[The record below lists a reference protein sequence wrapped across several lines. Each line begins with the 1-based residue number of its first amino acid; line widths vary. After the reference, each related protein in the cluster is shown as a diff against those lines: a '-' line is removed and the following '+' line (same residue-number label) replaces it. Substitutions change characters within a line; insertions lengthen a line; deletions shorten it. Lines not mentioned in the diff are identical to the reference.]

1 MVKDKEF
8 DRRSV
13 LKSTGCFIAS
23 TGIIAGQTTGR
34 KTNNIS
40 FKLRGSKKNPV
51 KTKNINKRRHE
62 AFQEFNQSTDENTR
76 GGLVGIEDKDDIIAY
91 NFIATENGG
100 VQEHFYTADLNE
112 KELTVPVES
121 NPSPGVETQAIESTT
136 TVSSPQ
142 GKDLEERAH
151 SAADSRN
158 KAGSAPEISS
168 GSGTVRTMDTSQ
180 PNFSTWHDR
189 ADLYHINEKPP
200 YGIIIEQYTLK
211 ESPNRDD
218 VFGVQTGVDIEAGEN
233 QAEHGDDDYKVP
245 DSTFGHY
252 HLRNAEVRHNWNTVI
267 SHDDSMRDR
276 APRGKLSNATQSFGV
291 DLGIDSEGVGSAGF
305 SYSYSSRADKI
316 IDDSSMSDNIGR
328 WELNVGSKSYASD
341 NNAYYNPASL
351 AILHPEDNETCEHYP
366 WRDMKIVDLPLDAT
380 FALTSVGEYMY
391 TIGSNESVS
400 LSEDFFL
407 PCP

>member
-1 MVKDKEF
+1 
-8 DRRSV
+8 
-13 LKSTGCFIAS
+13 
-23 TGIIAGQTTGR
+23 
-34 KTNNIS
+34 
-40 FKLRGSKKNPV
+40 
-51 KTKNINKRRHE
+51 
-62 AFQEFNQSTDENTR
+62 
-76 GGLVGIEDKDDIIAY
+76 
-91 NFIATENGG
+91 
-100 VQEHFYTADLNE
+100 
-112 KELTVPVES
+112 
-121 NPSPGVETQAIESTT
+121 
-136 TVSSPQ
+136 
-142 GKDLEERAH
+142 
-151 SAADSRN
+151 
-158 KAGSAPEISS
+158 
-168 GSGTVRTMDTSQ
+168 MDTSQ